1 MTLILPTDH
10 TLEQTGDTLV
20 QLAPKV
26 RWINQSQAEGTVQ
39 VVVERPTLEQWTA
52 WVDQMGG
59 QWTNDQDL
67 ARL

>member
-10 TLEQTGDTLV
+10 TLEQTGDALV
-20 QLAPKV
+20 QHAPKV
-26 RWINQSQAEGTVQ
+26 HWVNQSQAEGTVQ
-39 VVVERPTLEQWTA
+39 VVVERPTLGQWTA
-52 WVDQMGG
+52 WVDQAGG